1 MPGRPF
7 EKPAKKLLILG
18 IYHIY
23 GHKKSAVKG
32 ALFTFECYRN

>member
-7 EKPAKKLLILG
+7 EKDCKKLLILG
-18 IYHIY
+18 ICDIY

-32 ALFTFECYRN
+32 ALFNL